1 MMHTLA
7 RTSRSLAAMT
17 CIAAA
22 TSVASTASAQPVT
35 PTYNDLVYGVLGTPE
50 QPRPIT
56 LDVYIPTTGDGPF
69 PVVIRIHG
77 GGWQSGTNQPIA
89 GLYVTLLQQ
98 GFAIVSPRYR
108 LTSEAAQWAPSPVTF
123 PAQIHD
129 IKGAVRWVRANAA
142 QLNLDP
148 TRVGVCGESAGGHL
162 SALLGVTGGVT
173 TYTRA
178 GATVDMEGFVGGNR
192 QWSSRV
198 QAVADYFGP
207 SDLVNMN
214 PDITTPPGGIDHDAP
229 TSGESRLVGWDDP
242 GQGMGDIRA
251 NLDNPVAP
259 YPMLAAITLGASPVT
274 HVDAGD
280 PPFFIAHGE
289 QDVVVPFNQSV
300 RLRDALLLAGVPAG
314 FLSNPTGAHAIWQA
328 GNAAIVAFFRE
339 RLIENPPIVCRGNAN
354 ADGQVTFSD
363 VTAVLANF
371 GRPGGIGAPGDAD
384 GNGTV
389 NFSDITA
396 ALSSFGASCP

>member
-1 MMHTLA
+1 MQTLA
-7 RTSRSLAAMT
+7 RTSRTLAGLM

-22 TSVASTASAQPVT
+22 TSIASTAHAQPAT

-69 PVVIRIHG
+69 PVVFRIHG
-77 GGWQSGTNQPIA
+77 GGWQSGTNQPIS
-89 GLYVTLLQQ
+89 GLYLTLLQQ

-108 LTSEAAQWAPSPVTF
+108 LTSEAAQWAPAPVTF

-129 IKGAVRWVRANAA
+129 IKGAVRWTRANASR
-142 QLNLDP
+142 LNLDP
-148 TRVGVCGESAGGHL
+148 TRIGVCGESAGGHL

-173 TYTRA
+173 AYTRA

-207 SDLVNMN
+207 SDVLNMN
-214 PDITTPPGGIDHDAP
+214 PDITTPPGGFDHDAP
-229 TSGESRLVGWDDP
+229 GSPESRLLGWDDP
-242 GQGMGDIRA
+242 GQGLGDIRD
-251 NLDNPVAP
+251 NLDNPAAP
-259 YPMLAAITLGASPVT
+259 YPMLAALALGASPVT
-274 HVDAGD
+274 HVDASD

-289 QDVVVPFNQSV
+289 LDSTVPFQQSV
-300 RLRDALLLAGVPAG
+300 RLRDALQLAGVPVG
-314 FLSNPTGAHAIWQA
+314 FLSNPTGGHATWPA
-328 GNAAIVAFFRE
+328 ASAAIVDFFID
-339 RLIENPPIVCRGNAN
+339 RLIESPVVPCAGD
-354 ADGQVTFSD
+354 ADGDSTVTFSD
-363 VTAVLANF
+363 VTAVLATF
-371 GRPGGIGAPGDAD
+371 GRPGGVNQRGDANAD
-384 GNGTV
+384 GTV

-396 ALSSFGASCP
+396 VLSSFGASCP